1 MYHSL
6 IFFAQLLIDY
16 GIFGLILYRAES
28 FQAITGKCIGVHDHD
43 VHFLQRLVWITGAV
57 FLSKPLGLCKDIS
70 CSAGIACSD
79 RLYRRAICGTVP
91 LKGAR
96 YLRDIPD
103 FSERPSHAIIEK
115 IVSDVVEEL
124 TLFYLNRPDR
134 PIENDVHK

>member
-1 MYHSL
+1 MENDYVTIQFEIEPELYHAAQESL
-6 IFFAQLLIDY
+6 AQ
-16 GIFGLILYRAES
+16 
-28 FQAITGKCIGVHDHD
+28 IGCTVA
-43 VHFLQRLVWITGAV
+43 QYAV
-57 FLSKPLGLCKDIS
+57 LC
-70 CSAGIACSD
+70 
-79 RLYRRAICGTVP
+79 L